1 MSDKII
7 PPKKELLRDINNVKK
22 RIDNYDWD
30 YRIERFENKLEKEKE
45 ILAKVLMQIKLSE

>member
-7 PPKKELLRDINNVKK
+7 TQKNELLRDVNNVKK

-30 YRIERFENKLEKEKE
+30 YRIERFEKKLEKEKE
-45 ILAKVLMQIKLSE
+45 TLEKVLMQIKLSE